1 MQPTT
6 FEEALDLIWE
16 EQRALM
22 IRKQSDYGPGN
33 IAGFGELGV
42 LVRTWDKVERL
53 KTLLT
58 AGKAPENE
66 SVDDSWKDLMN
77 YALIAL
83 LVRRGIWGLPL
94 EGSDCV

>member
-6 FEEALDLIWE
+6 FEEALDLIWK
-16 EQRALM
+16 EQRELI
-22 IRKQSDYGPGN
+22 IRKQRDYGSNN
-33 IAGFGELGV
+33 ISVFGELGV

-58 AGKAPENE
+58 AGKEPENE
-66 SVDDSWKDLMN
+66 SVDDSWKDVMN

-94 EGSDCV
+94 EASDHV